1 MVLCVKQNNTKN
13 NSFVD
18 TLKSATN
25 RIKLYI
31 YIYISVLI
39 LVKSEDNNYSP

>member
-13 NSFVD
+13 NSFVN

-31 YIYISVLI
+31 YIYIGANFSV
-39 LVKSEDNNYSP
+39 KNKDNNYSP

>member
-1 MVLCVKQNNTKN
+1 MVLCVKQNNIKN

-25 RIKLYI
+25 RINLYI
-31 YIYISVLI
+31 YIYIGEKFKNTNEIDLC
-39 LVKSEDNNYSP
+39 